1 MNPVSLILCKNF
13 LPKRP
18 SMPLSR
24 LKRPDILTTIE
35 TSLNFEAYKST
46 TFPPIRIKDPFK
58 HIVKELK
65 DE

>member
-1 MNPVSLILCKNF
+1 
-13 LPKRP
+13 
-18 SMPLSR
+18 MPLSR